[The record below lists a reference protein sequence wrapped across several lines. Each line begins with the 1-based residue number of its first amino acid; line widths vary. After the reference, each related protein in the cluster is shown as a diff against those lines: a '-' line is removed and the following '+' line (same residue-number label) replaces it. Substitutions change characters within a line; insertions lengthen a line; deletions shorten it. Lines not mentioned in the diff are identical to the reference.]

1 MKINSRLNKFNILN
15 RKKEDPEN
23 FIYTGKAGLDAID
36 IQCFKYNADECIEKK
51 ELAIADIEAFDD
63 DKYTY
68 WLNIYSLSDPASI
81 AAICRKFNIHNLV
94 IQDIL
99 DLNQRPKFQE
109 FDDFSFLTIKTTVPS
124 SEEFTTE
131 QISFILGKNYIISFQ
146 ERRSDHFGHLRTR
159 LRSKK
164 GLLRER
170 SSDFL
175 LYTLLESILDNY
187 FKTLEQ
193 LENEVD
199 SQGFMNS
206 KEELSPVVLEMIE
219 NSKKTALFIKKA
231 IIPIKEF
238 TVSVERDE
246 CKLISKRS
254 KNYFYELKDLCL
266 TLLDTCDTIFA
277 SLESSANLFFYIQGH
292 RMNQVMK
299 LLTIISTIFIPLTF
313 IAGVYGMNFHNMPEI
328 GWKYGYMAVWILM
341 LVVLAIMIYFIK
353 KHKWF

>member
-1 MKINSRLNKFNILN
+1 MKINNRLNKFNILN

-23 FIYTGKAGLDAID
+23 FIYTGKASLDAID
-36 IQCFKYNADECIEKK
+36 IQCFKYNVDECIEIK
-51 ELAIADIEAFDD
+51 ELSIPDIESFENED
-63 DKYTY
+63 YNF
-68 WLNIYSLSDPASI
+68 WLNVYGLSDPKSI
-81 AAICRKFNIHNLV
+81 ALICKKFKIHNLV

-109 FDDFSFLTIKTTVPS
+109 FDDFSFLTIKTTVPA
-124 SEEFTTE
+124 SEDFTTE
-131 QISFILGKNYIISFQ
+131 QISFVMGKNYIISFQ

-164 GLLRER
+164 GVLRER
-170 SSDFL
+170 SSDYL
-175 LYTLLESILDNY
+175 LYTMLESILDNY

-193 LENEVD
+193 LASDVD
-199 SQGFMNS
+199 NQGFMNS
-206 KEELSPVVLEMIE
+206 KVELSPAVLEMIE
-219 NSKKTALFIKKA
+219 NSKKTTLFIKKA
-231 IIPIKEF
+231 ILPIKEF
-238 TVSVERDE
+238 TISVERDE
-246 CKLISKRS
+246 CKLITKRS

-266 TLLDTCDTIFA
+266 TLIDSCDTIFA

-313 IAGVYGMNFHNMPEI
+313 IVGVYGMNFHNMPEI
-328 GWKYGYMAVWILM
+328 AWKYGYMAVWILM
-341 LVVLAIMIYFIK
+341 LVVLGFMIYFIK

>member
-1 MKINSRLNKFNILN
+1 MKINTKFRNFEILN

-23 FIYTGKAGLDAID
+23 FIYTGRTTAEAVD
-36 IQCFKYNADECIEKK
+36 IQLFKYNEDECIEIK
-51 ELAIADIEAFDD
+51 ELSIADIEAFDD
-63 DKYTY
+63 ENYTY
-68 WLNIYSLSDPASI
+68 WLNVYSLSDPVSI
-81 AAICRKFNIHNLV
+81 AAICRKFKIHNLV

-109 FDDFSFLTIKTTVPS
+109 FDDFSFLTIKTTVPA
-124 SEEFTTE
+124 SEDFTTE

-164 GLLRER
+164 GVLRER
-170 SSDFL
+170 SSDYL
-175 LYTLLESILDNY
+175 LYTMLESILDNY

-193 LENEVD
+193 LASDVD
-199 SQGFMNS
+199 NQGFMNS
-206 KEELSPVVLEMIE
+206 KEELSPAVLEMIE
-219 NSKKTALFIKKA
+219 NSKKTTLFIKKA

-238 TVSVERDE
+238 TISVERDE
-246 CKLISKRS
+246 CKLITKHS

-266 TLLDTCDTIFA
+266 TLIDSCDTIFA

-313 IAGVYGMNFHNMPEI
+313 IVGVYGMNFHNMPEI
-328 GWKYGYMAVWILM
+328 AWKYGYMAVWILM
-341 LVVLAIMIYFIK
+341 LVVLGIMIYFIK